1 MSEGKNMKMLFGND
15 SRRGRKPVVLTD
27 EERKA
32 KKRYRLDYLNE
43 KQKAR
48 NRIKVEDYKRLQEM
62 EKDYIA
68 LKAKLAELVK
78 S

>member
-1 MSEGKNMKMLFGND
+1 MSEEKNIKMLSGND